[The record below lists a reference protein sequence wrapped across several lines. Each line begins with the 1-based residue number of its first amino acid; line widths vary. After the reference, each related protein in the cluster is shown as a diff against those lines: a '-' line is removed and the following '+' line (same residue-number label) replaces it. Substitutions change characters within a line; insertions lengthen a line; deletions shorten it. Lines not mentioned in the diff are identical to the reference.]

1 MFHLLHFLNKW
12 CNDGMKN
19 SINDLSY
26 LDNELFKNLMK
37 LTKMTND
44 ELKQLELTFSINL
57 KIDNKSYNLDLLPNG
72 ANVEVDL
79 SNILNY
85 IHQLANYK
93 LNQSLK
99 IKLNIFGRIIFHD
112 IEKLVKYV

>member
-1 MFHLLHFLNKW
+1 
-12 CNDGMKN
+12 
-19 SINDLSY
+19 
-26 LDNELFKNLMK
+26 MK

-99 IKLNIFGRIIFHD
+99 IQT
-112 IEKLVKYV
+112 KYFWKDYIP